1 MAEDYSIDE
10 LARLAGSNVRN
21 VRLYQERGLLPPPR
35 REGRTNRYAQE
46 HLERLRLILD
56 MLAKGYPLSTIRELL
71 DAWEGQR
78 SVAELLGFEQA
89 VSAPFVTEEP
99 RHYSEAE
106 VLQMFPD
113 EDEPDRSWRRALELE
128 LVVPDPEGDGFVAP
142 SPALLEAGADL
153 VADGVPVSAA
163 LDVAAVVRKS
173 TDRMADAFVSM
184 FVRHIW
190 EPFVAAGM
198 PAERFN
204 DITEALERQRPLAEQ
219 AVLAAMAQAMQRRVE
234 AVATEHAP
242 ELLKGG
248 RRRSGR
254 GSKAAT
260 KTKGPNRRHR

>member
-1 MAEDYSIDE
+1 MAEEFSIDE
-10 LARLAGSNVRN
+10 LARQAGSNVRN

-35 REGRTNRYAQE
+35 RDGRTNRYSEE

-56 MLAKGYPLSTIRELL
+56 MLAKGYPLAAIRELL
-71 DAWEGQR
+71 EAWEGQR
-78 SVAELLGFEQA
+78 SLAELLGFEQA

-113 EDEPDRSWRRALELE
+113 EDGPERSWRRAIELE
-128 LVVPDPEGDGFVAP
+128 LLVPDADGGFSAP

-173 TDRMADAFVSM
+173 TDRMADAFVTM

-198 PAERFN
+198 PPERFN

-219 AVLAAMAQAMQRRVE
+219 AVLAAMAQAMQRQVE

-254 GSKAAT
+254 PSR
-260 KTKGPNRRHR
+260 TKGPNRRHR